1 MIPAVLQLSG
11 VSKDYRGLR
20 PLRIAALSVAA
31 GEHVALLG
39 VDQVAAEVFINLVT
53 GATLPE
59 AGDIHVFGRPT
70 SAISD
75 GADWLTTVDRFGIV
89 SERAVLLDQLTVI
102 QNLAMP
108 FTLEIEP
115 PPDEVRRR
123 ASALAREVG
132 LQESGWE
139 RPIAALDASARVRLR
154 LGRALALDPAV
165 LLLEHASAGLSAP
178 DAGTLGA
185 DLRSIAAR
193 RGAAIVAATLDETFA
208 RAVAGRVLK
217 WEPATGRLAEQ
228 RSGRWFGRLLG

>member
-1 MIPAVLQLSG
+1 VIPVVLELSG
-11 VSKDYRGLR
+11 VIKDYRGLR
-20 PLRIAALSVAA
+20 PLRIAALTVGG
-31 GEHVALLG
+31 GEHVALVG

-75 GADWLTTVDRFGIV
+75 SADWLATVDRFGIV

-102 QNLAMP
+102 QNLSMP

-165 LLLEHASAGLSAP
+165 LLLEHASAGLSAQ

-185 DLRSIAAR
+185 DIRTIASR
-193 RGAAIVAATLDETFA
+193 RGAAIVAATLDEVFA
-208 RAVAGRVLK
+208 RAVAARVLK
-217 WEPATGRLAEQ
+217 WEPATGRFTEQ